1 MAKEQKVLTYSE
13 SISAVASL
21 VLLAM
26 TNQLSQ
32 PAVGGGDSLVAKSC
46 LTLCNPMDC
55 SLPGSSLS
63 MGFPRQGCW
72 CGLPFPSPGHLPKL
86 GDELKSP
93 VWAGGFFT
101 TEPPGKPTSCRQ
113 IHRFAI

>member
-46 LTLCNPMDC
+46 LTLCNPVDC

-63 MGFPRQGCW
+63 MGFPRQEGEW
-72 CGLPFPSPGHLPKL
+72 
-86 GDELKSP
+86 
-93 VWAGGFFT
+93 V
-101 TEPPGKPTSCRQ
+101 
-113 IHRFAI
+113 AISFSRASSQTRG

>member
-26 TNQLSQ
+26 TNQPSQ

-63 MGFPRQGCW
+63 MGFPRQEEEWVAISFSRASSQTRGWTRVSC
-72 CGLPFPSPGHLPKL
+72 L
-86 GDELKSP
+86 GRWILY
-93 VWAGGFFT
+93 
-101 TEPPGKPTSCRQ
+101 
-113 IHRFAI
+113 H